1 MSEVTAEAKVRKVFT
16 SYMDGRVLSA
26 EEAIKKEPVQV
37 LALDNDVL
45 PLAEVGYSIGL
56 TINLGNYQSA
66 RVDVSVKLPT
76 PVEDLQSAYK
86 AAKVLAMGWLHEEEM
101 SINGLK
107 TKAQEPSADF

>member
-1 MSEVTAEAKVRKVFT
+1 MSEVTAEATVRKVFT

-45 PLAEVGYSIGL
+45 PLAEVGYAIGL

-76 PVEDLQSAYK
+76 PVEDLQNAYST
-86 AAKVLAMGWLHEEEM
+86 AKRIALGWLHEEEQ
-101 SINGLK
+101 SIQGLK
-107 TKAQEPSADF
+107 SQSQPTVDL